1 MTLRARP
8 IVDLAQAPA
17 AQERIQTRARLAI
30 VAIRRRRGKPGD
42 DDGGVGEGVRATGRP
57 FQAGQRLAAR
67 HHYRP
72 ALPETVPEAARA
84 HFVALPQVGIDAQF
98 GGWAKAHAR
107 HFADGGT
114 FDQIHALR

>member
-1 MTLRARP
+1 MAEAYLLYLYSP
-8 IVDLAQAPA
+8 
-17 AQERIQTRARLAI
+17 E
-30 VAIRRRRGKPGD
+30 
-42 DDGGVGEGVRATGRP
+42 
-57 FQAGQRLAAR
+57 GQRLAAR